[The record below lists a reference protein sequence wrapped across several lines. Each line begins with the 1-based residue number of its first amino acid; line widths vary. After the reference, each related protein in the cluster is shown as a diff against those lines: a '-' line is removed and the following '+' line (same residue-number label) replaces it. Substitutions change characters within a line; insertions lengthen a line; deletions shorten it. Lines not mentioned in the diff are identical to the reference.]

1 MGIYDFKTD
10 LPNAEK
16 VADRFENLLKKSG
29 YTTVRAPNGY
39 FPDWDIKA
47 IQPGTGKVVTFEIKF
62 DSMSDETGNIAIEY
76 ECRGKRSGI
85 SITKATY
92 WVQFFDNTFHIV
104 SVETLREKML
114 SLKHRDVIGGDPGSN
129 TKMYLIKKD
138 KFKSICIATI

>member
-1 MGIYDFKTD
+1 MGVYDFKTD

-16 VADRFENLLKKSG
+16 VADVFESLLKKSG

-47 IQPGTGKVVTFEIKF
+47 IQTVTDKSVTFEIKF
-62 DSMSDETGNIAIEY
+62 DEMSSDTGNIAIEY
-76 ECRGKRSGI
+76 ESRGKKSGI
-85 SITKATY
+85 STTKATY

-104 SVETLREKML
+104 SVEALREKML
-114 SLKHRDVIGGDPGSN
+114 LLKHRDVVGGDPGSN